1 MSWWT
6 KLWGGR
12 DRGSEIEEV
21 KALSDQFY
29 ITLSAMALKVQ
40 SPEGERRQAVA
51 DRVKALLDPSSQGE
65 WSWNRAY
72 EVEQQLVYLYD
83 EASLETEIG
92 RRLIEAESLK
102 KPLVDWYR
110 EQVDEVSDDG
120 RRRALLLRLINDI
133 QWRYTVKE
141 AARNYTRQITERT
154 GWLFMG
160 AMVVFVTSLLVVIL
174 YRHLPQSGAYLL
186 LASAAGLWGAA
197 FSMLTGLKGRLA
209 ASTFDQLKLARSW
222 SMILARVLLGSGAA
236 VVLYL
241 FMRSGLLAGEAFP
254 TLAGDAASG
263 GADPLP
269 IPRDVKTLALLTVWC
284 FIAGFSEKLVPGLLS
299 KTEAA
304 AADQAE
310 PATGRVPTIQQPAAA
325 APPPPAPEAAGSPAT
340 GAPAT
345 GGGGGA
351 SKDK

>member
-6 KLWGGR
+6 RLRGGT

-40 SPEGERRQAVA
+40 SPEGERRQAV
-51 DRVKALLDPSSQGE
+51 DERVRALLDPDNQGD

-92 RRLIEAESLK
+92 RRLLEAESHLK
-102 KPLVDWYR
+102 KPMVDWYR
-110 EQVDEVSDDG
+110 KEVDEASDDG
-120 RRRALLLRLINDI
+120 RRRAILLRLINDI

-160 AMVVFVTSLLVVIL
+160 AMVVFVTSLLVVIMFPE
-174 YRHLPQSGAYLL
+174 LPLSAAYLL
-186 LASAAGLWGAA
+186 LASASGLWGAA

-209 ASTFDQLKLARSW
+209 ASTFAELKLARSW
-222 SMILARVLLGSGAA
+222 SLIFARVLLGSGAA
-236 VVLYL
+236 VVLFL

-254 TLAGDAASG
+254 NLAGDAASG
-263 GADPLP
+263 GANVLP
-269 IPRDVKTLALLTVWC
+269 FPREVKMLSLLTVWC

-304 AADQAE
+304 AADQSE
-310 PATGRVPTIQQPAAA
+310 PATGRVPTLQPAGAP
-325 APPPPAPEAAGSPAT
+325 APPAAPEAAGSP
-340 GAPAT
+340 GLDAPAT
-345 GGGGGA
+345 EGGGGD